1 MQKLLLLFSGFLLCT
16 VCGVSQSFRSDTGY
30 VEFKSSVPLH
40 SFTGTSKNLVGKISL
55 PDSTVDFYID
65 LNTLDTG
72 IGKRDKDMKKTLE
85 TEEYPF
91 AEFYGK
97 LSSNFNMSKKDTQS
111 VKVKGKFTLHGISK
125 EVEIEG
131 QLYPG
136 DKGLYISA
144 SWILNLEDFDIKPPG
159 ILFYRV
165 DEEQE
170 IKIEAFLTPT
180 KE

>member
-1 MQKLLLLFSGFLLCT
+1 MKKITVVIIVIFCCIGNLF
-16 VCGVSQSFRSDTGY
+16 SQSFKTDTGY

-40 SFTGTSKNLVGKISL
+40 SFTGTSNHLVGKISL

-72 IGKRDKDMKKTLE
+72 IGKRDRDMRQTLE
-85 TEEYPF
+85 VEEYPF

-97 LSSNFNMSKKDTQS
+97 LSSRFNYSEQDTQS
-111 VKVKGKFTLHGISK
+111 VTATGKFTLHGISK
-125 EVEIEG
+125 QIEVNG
-131 QLYPG
+131 KLYPNE
-136 DKGLYISA
+136 KGLYLEA
-144 SWILNLEDFDIKPPG
+144 SWILNLSDYNIKPPG

-170 IKIEAFLTPT
+170 IKIEALLNPL